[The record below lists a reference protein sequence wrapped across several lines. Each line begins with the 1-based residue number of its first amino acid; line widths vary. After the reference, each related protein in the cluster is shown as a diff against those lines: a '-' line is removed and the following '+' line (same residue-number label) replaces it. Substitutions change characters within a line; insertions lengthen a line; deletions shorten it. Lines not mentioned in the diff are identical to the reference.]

1 MKLELR
7 NVKVIKELSEET
19 TCFHA
24 ILYVDGKKAAECS
37 NRGTGGMTDVYF
49 ENQEIK
55 EKVVNFC
62 KKNPV
67 VNYFG
72 DKKIEYEGVDIRVD
86 ELLVEYQM
94 KKDLKNKQKH
104 SLVLRK
110 EKFKD
115 APYIIHAYAK
125 QLFPIEKMMQDETKR
140 DSLRRQIIDLRKQGY
155 TIMNTN
161 IDYKSLGL

>member
-7 NVKVIKELSEET
+7 NVKVFKELSDET

-24 ILYVDGKKAAECS
+24 ILYVDGKKAADCS
-37 NRGTGGMTDVYF
+37 NRGNGGMTDVDFYNK
-49 ENQEIK
+49 ETQ
-55 EKVVNFC
+55 EKVAEFC
-62 KKNPV
+62 KENPV

-72 DKKIEYEGVDIRVD
+72 DKKYIYGDVDIRVD
-86 ELLVEYQM
+86 ELLVEIQM
-94 KKDLKNKQKH
+94 KKDLKAKQKN

-110 EKFKD
+110 EKLKD
-115 APYIIHAYAK
+115 APYVIHAYIK
-125 QLFPIEKMMQDETKR
+125 QLFPIEKIMQDETKR
-140 DSLRRQIIDLRKQGY
+140 NTLRRQIVDLRKQGY